1 MPRFTGRLKKK
12 QARQSRHALEQT
24 IMDND
29 SRNFGGALGFI
40 VENPANIRSVL
51 SPSGEEK

>member
-1 MPRFTGRLKKK
+1 
-12 QARQSRHALEQT
+12 LEQA

-29 SRNFGGALGFI
+29 ARNFGGALGFI
-40 VENPANIRSVL
+40 VENPANTRSVL